1 MKKQKSRGKRAAAA
15 VLGILLVLT
24 LLTSISAV
32 TGNPLIAAI
41 GACRAARYAAGT
53 YGITDA
59 AVSSGKKES
68 VCSFTYWYTVASE
81 HSPDTAFI
89 VQVPLWGGIRDNYEY
104 AVTQLHNT
112 RERLGRERAASA
124 QAALNGTPYA
134 DLMQECSVEYGYLPP
149 SVPETFPE
157 IPFKDAFTLDMPFD
171 AKAVAVPTLLKITLV
186 GDNASEDELKRI
198 LPEIKAAME
207 QSGLYFDYYTVY
219 YEKSDASYDTSG
231 FSGIYSAEAVPKDAI
246 V

>member
-89 VQVPLWGGIRDNYEY
+89 VQVPLWGGNRDNYEY
-104 AVTQLHNT
+104 AETQLHNT
-112 RERLGRERAASA
+112 RERLGRERAVCWLWLWFWAPIRPR
-124 QAALNGTPYA
+124 NPGRK
-134 DLMQECSVEYGYLPP
+134 CSVCFVLRGSWP
-149 SVPETFPE
+149 
-157 IPFKDAFTLDMPFD
+157 
-171 AKAVAVPTLLKITLV
+171 
-186 GDNASEDELKRI
+186 
-198 LPEIKAAME
+198 
-207 QSGLYFDYYTVY
+207 
-219 YEKSDASYDTSG
+219 
-231 FSGIYSAEAVPKDAI
+231 
-246 V
+246 